1 MNKSSALIV
10 IASLLAL
17 LGTSAEAKLY
27 KWVDDQGVTHYG
39 EVIPPQY
46 ADKERVQINK
56 GLEVKE
62 PDKPKAGPAK
72 DVKEDEATIER
83 KRRDQAL
90 LGTFSSESE
99 IDLAL
104 QRNLQPLNARTD
116 GIQLS
121 INTAQDDLAGYQK
134 EKAAMEQS
142 GKPVNKV
149 LQQQIDQTTARIAKL
164 QDELVESKK
173 DVAAMK
179 ARYNADKQ
187 RYHEL
192 TAGDSGNTAK

>member
-1 MNKSSALIV
+1 MNKSSAMIIV
-10 IASLLAL
+10 ASLLAL
-17 LGTSAEAKLY
+17 LGTGAEAKLY

-46 ADKERVQINK
+46 ADKERVQIDK
-56 GLEVKE
+56 GREIQKQE
-62 PDKPKAGPAK
+62 KKAAPNQ

-116 GIQLS
+116 GIRLS
-121 INTAQDDLAGYQK
+121 INTAQADLAGYQK
-134 EKAAMEQS
+134 EKAAMDKA
-142 GKPVNKV
+142 GKPTDKI
-149 LQQQIDQTTARIAKL
+149 LQQQIAQTTARIAKL
-164 QDELVESKK
+164 QSELAESEK

-192 TAGDSGNTAK
+192 TSGAAGNTAQ